1 MPRYKFQWKNLP
13 RNLLFALCD
22 DLLESYDD
30 TDPAGSL
37 RYVYAAR
44 PKEDFIREAWPAL
57 LRDWISVANESR
69 QRLVDEIRTQRRETG
84 ALRSRASQM
93 KYLAGLRNAKRLR
106 AAALSEFIAYGEV
119 DRVPAAGENVAPK
132 PRRRPSSNQG
142 RRSRRGRPLADRNAN
157 SSEIPFSPPT
167 TEAKHVTAQIDNPI
181 LNGPYDEP
189 DRHYEIGPQGPTGE
203 IRNKRRPS
211 ESFIPIAAIKKGK
224 GKGVQEEIDFDLTG
238 ERREKNNLIN
248 DLRREVEKWRRDGQ
262 YAGVTAITRKLL
274 QHWADPNRE
283 NRVLFC
289 QREAAETAI
298 FLTEVA
304 GRHAPYADWRKR
316 LEPENEVHNNGLP
329 RAALKMATGS
339 GKTIVMA
346 MLIAWQTLNKQ
357 YTPRDSRFTN
367 RFLIVAPGITIRD
380 RLRVLL
386 PEDSENYY
394 DLRDLVPTDL
404 KGGLDTARIVITN
417 YHSFLLKDAKEIRGI
432 AKNTRLLLRGD
443 RKDDPFKESPKAMVS
458 RVLRDLGADKQH
470 IMVLND
476 EAHHCYLARPIKTG
490 EKRDKE
496 QNEENEHAGVWFS
509 GLQAIAKNVGIKQI
523 WDLSATPFYLSGSGY
538 NEGYIFPWTVSDF
551 SLMDAIEAG
560 IVKVPRTPVDDDA
573 DDELVTYLRLWE
585 YVGQQLP
592 KRAAKDAVKDW
603 LPPKELEGALRSLYR
618 SYARAY
624 EHWEKELKSHGE
636 TPPVFIVVCPNTV
649 VSKLVYD
656 WIAGEAI
663 VEDDDAIAYK
673 AGNLQLFSNVIDG
686 QPVARPFSI
695 LVDSAQLES
704 GEALKDDFKRA
715 AGLEIAR
722 FKAEYRRRNPGAD
735 VDKLTDEDLLR
746 EVMNTV
752 GKKGRLGAE
761 VRCVVSVSMLTEGW
775 DANTVTHILG
785 LRAFGSQLL
794 CEQVV
799 GRGLRRRTYTTN
811 DEGYFEPEYANVYGI
826 PFQFISSDR
835 PVVDPSPPKPSIE
848 VRALEGREHLRI
860 TFPKLDGYRV
870 ELPDEAMW
878 LDLEGAPVFEIGPNT
893 VPSWVEMGGVVG
905 KRELEEGDPT
915 RYRPQQVA
923 FELAKRIL
931 DERFTAAGDKR
942 PWLYPALVKICRDWI
957 DQRVVLKEPFNLGYL
972 MTITEARVLAA
983 EQVWNAITR
992 QVGNRRERLRPM
1004 INRFDPQGST
1014 ATVDFVT
1021 RKRVV
1026 SADKSEVSHVTLDGK
1041 DGNTWEQLLAA
1052 ELELNKNVHAYVK
1065 NDHLGFA
1072 VPYVHKGRSHSYV
1085 PDFLVRLK
1093 EQDGSDVERTL
1104 IIEVSGS
1111 QKSAHSPGSPEQKA
1125 TTARDSW
1132 CVAVNNH
1139 GGFGRWGYIEI
1150 KDPNSFKVRI
1160 AEAIQT
1166 LYDDEPIIGDPELLD
1181 FNETGIDRS
1190 ARGA

>member
-1 MPRYKFQWKNLP
+1 MPRYKFQWGNLP
-13 RNLLFALCD
+13 RTLLRALCNN
-22 DLLESYDD
+22 LLESYDEG
-30 TDPAGSL
+30 DPAGSL
-37 RYVYAAR
+37 EVIYGAR
-44 PKEDFIREAWPAL
+44 PKEVFVREAWPTL
-57 LRDWISVANESR
+57 LSDWISLAKESR
-69 QRLVDEIRTQRRETG
+69 QGLVREIRANRRENG
-84 ALRSRASQM
+84 VIRSYASQM
-93 KYLAGLRNAKRLR
+93 EYLAGLRNAKKLR
-106 AAALSEFIAYGEV
+106 AAVLAEFIAYGEV
-119 DRVPAAGENVAPK
+119 GRPAIDKNRAPNERGRSPGSRRHRKREDRSAAGANT
-132 PRRRPSSNQG
+132 G
-142 RRSRRGRPLADRNAN
+142 RRLTP
-157 SSEIPFSPPT
+157 SPPDRTGTKYVT
-167 TEAKHVTAQIDNPI
+167 TQIDNPI
-181 LNGPYDEP
+181 LNRPYEQP

-203 IRNKRRPS
+203 IRGGRRPS
-211 ESFIPIAAIKKGK
+211 ESFIPIATIKKKK

-238 ERREKNNLIN
+238 ERREKNSLIN

-262 YAGVTAITRKLL
+262 YAGVTPVSRKLL
-274 QHWADPNRE
+274 QHWSDPNRE

-298 FLTEVA
+298 FLIEVA
-304 GRHAPYADWRKR
+304 GRHAPYADWRTR
-316 LEPENEVHNNGLP
+316 LEPENEAHNNGLP

-357 YTPRDSRFTN
+357 YTPRDARFTN

-386 PEDSENYY
+386 PEDTENYY

-404 KGGLDTARIVITN
+404 KGGLDTARFVITN

-432 AKNTRLLLRGD
+432 AKNTRLLLKGD
-443 RKDDPFKESPKAMVS
+443 RKDDPFKESPQAMVS
-458 RVLRDLGADKQH
+458 RVLRDLGAGKQQ

-476 EAHHCYLARPIKTG
+476 EAHHCYLARPIQAG
-490 EKRDKE
+490 EKRAKE
-496 QNEENEHAGVWFS
+496 QNEENEQAGVWFS
-509 GLQAIAKNVGIKQI
+509 GLRAVAKYAGIKQI

-551 SLMDAIEAG
+551 SLMDAIESG

-573 DDELVTYLRLWE
+573 DDELVTYLQLWKH
-585 YVGQQLP
+585 VGQQLP
-592 KRAAKDAVKDW
+592 KRAAKDAVEDW

-618 SYARAY
+618 SYERAY
-624 EHWEKELKSHGE
+624 EHWRKKLQQYGQ

-663 VEDDDAIAYK
+663 VEDDEVIAHK
-673 AGNLQLFSNVIDG
+673 AGNLPLFSNVIGG
-686 QPVARPFSI
+686 QPVARPYSI

-704 GEALKDDFKRA
+704 GEALKGDFKKA
-715 AGLEIAR
+715 AALEIAK
-722 FKAEYRRRNPGAD
+722 FKSEYRQRNPSAD

-752 GKKGRLGAE
+752 GKRGKLGAD

-785 LRAFGSQLL
+785 VRAFGSQLL

-799 GRGLRRRTYTTN
+799 GRGLRRRTYATN
-811 DEGYFEPEYANVYGI
+811 NDGYFEPEYANVYGI

-835 PVVDPSPPKPSIE
+835 PVVDPLPPKPSIE

-860 TFPKLDGYRV
+860 TFPKLAGYRV
-870 ELPDEAMW
+870 ELPDEDMW
-878 LDLEGAPVFEIGPNT
+878 IDLDDAPVFEIGPNT
-893 VPSWVEMGGVVG
+893 VPTWVEMGGVVG
-905 KRELEEGDPT
+905 SRELEEGDQT
-915 RYRPQQVA
+915 QYRAQQIA
-923 FELAKRIL
+923 FALAKRIL
-931 DERFTAAGDKR
+931 DEQFTAANDKR
-942 PWLYPALVKICRDWI
+942 PWLFPQLVRVCKEWI
-957 DQRVVLKEPFNLGYL
+957 DQRVVIKGNYNLGHL

-992 QVGNRRERLRPM
+992 QEGSRRERLRPM
-1004 INRFDPQGST
+1004 INRFDPEGST
-1014 ATVDFVT
+1014 GTVDFVT

-1026 SADKSEVSHVTLDGK
+1026 TTEKSEVSHVTLDGK
-1041 DGNTWEQLLAA
+1041 DGNTWEERLAT
-1052 ELELNKNVHAYVK
+1052 ELDLNTNVYSYVK

-1072 VPYVHKGRSHSYV
+1072 IPYVHKGRSHSYV
-1085 PDFLVRLK
+1085 PDFLVRLTK
-1093 EQDGSDVERTL
+1093 RDESDVDRTL

-1111 QKSAHSPGSPEQKA
+1111 QKHAHSPGSPEQKA

-1139 GGFGRWGYIEI
+1139 GGFGHWGYIEM
-1150 KDPNSFKVRI
+1150 KDPNRFKVLI

-1166 LYDDEPIIGDPELLD
+1166 LYDDAPIIGDPDLLD
-1181 FNETGIDRS
+1181 FNQTGSDRS